1 MSRWDDLPDAMR
13 GERVDHTTLDRLLRG
28 RTAPDDAPPGYSDVA
43 SVLLAAAS
51 PPVEGELSLE
61 AQHVAAA
68 RTVIGER
75 TVGRPTRPRRVL
87 ASLIVIGG
95 MLAIPGLAAANS
107 LPDPAQHAVS
117 RVFDKVGISV
127 PDTQQAPA
135 TSVDHPAST
144 GSEISN
150 IATTTD
156 ATGVAKGALIS
167 STANGGKSQ
176 AGQHGKAAT
185 AHGSAPVPTPN
196 TGGTGTAD
204 TASGGS
210 AGHGTATAD
219 QASGGRSAAGSS
231 NAQSGPPA
239 AAPTP

>member
-13 GERVDHTTLDRLLRG
+13 GEKVDERTLDRLLRG
-28 RTAPDDAPPGYSDVA
+28 CMAPDDAPPGYSDVA
-43 SVLLAAAS
+43 SILLAAAS
-51 PPVEGELSLE
+51 PPLEHELSTE
-61 AQHVAAA
+61 AQHIAAA
-68 RTVIGER
+68 RDAIAHR
-75 TVGRPTRPRRVL
+75 TSGRPVWRHRTL
-87 ASLIVIGG
+87 AGFMVVGG
-95 MLAIPGLAAANS
+95 LLLIPGLAAANS

-127 PDTQQAPA
+127 PDSHA
-135 TSVDHPAST
+135 TPIDHPAST

-167 STANGGKSQ
+167 STASGGMSR
-176 AGQHGKAAT
+176 AGQHGRAANP
-185 AHGSAPVPTPN
+185 HGSARVPTPN

-204 TASGGS
+204 AASGG
-210 AGHGTATAD
+210 AAHHGAATAD

-231 NAQSGPPA
+231 NAH
-239 AAPTP
+239 

>member
-13 GERVDHTTLDRLLRG
+13 GERVDHTTLERLLRG

-75 TVGRPTRPRRVL
+75 TAGRPTRPRRVL
-87 ASLIVIGG
+87 AGLMVIGG
-95 MLAIPGLAAANS
+95 LLAIPGLAAANS
-107 LPDPAQHAVS
+107 LPAPAQHAVS
-117 RVFDKVGISV
+117 RVFDEVGISV

-167 STANGGKSQ
+167 STASGGKSQ

-196 TGGTGTAD
+196 KGGTGTPD
-204 TASGGS
+204 TASGG
-210 AGHGTATAD
+210 AAHQGTATAD
-219 QASGGRSAAGSS
+219 QHSGGRSAAGSG
-231 NAQSGPPA
+231 NR
-239 AAPTP
+239 

>member
-43 SVLLAAAS
+43 SVLLSAAS
-51 PPVEGELSLE
+51 PPVEEELSLE

-68 RTVIGER
+68 RNAIAHRTSER
-75 TVGRPTRPRRVL
+75 PIWRHRTLAGLMVVGGLLV
-87 ASLIVIGG
+87 
-95 MLAIPGLAAANS
+95 IPGLAAANS

-167 STANGGKSQ
+167 STASGGMSQ
-176 AGQHGKAAT
+176 AGQHGGAT
-185 AHGSAPVPTPN
+185 NPHGSARNPTPN
-196 TGGTGTAD
+196 AGGTGTPD
-204 TASGGS
+204 TAHGGS
-210 AGHGTATAD
+210 ADHGTATAD
-219 QASGGRSAAGSS
+219 RASGGRSAARSS
-231 NAQSGPPA
+231 NAP
-239 AAPTP
+239 

>member
-1 MSRWDDLPDAMR
+1 MTRWDDLPEAMR
-13 GERVDHTTLDRLLRG
+13 GERVDHGTLDGLLRG
-28 RTAPDDAPPGYSDVA
+28 RTAPDDAPPGFSDVA
-43 SVLLAAAS
+43 LVLLAAAS
-51 PPVEGELSLE
+51 PPVEEELGME

-68 RTVIGER
+68 RVAIGQR
-75 TVGRPTRPRRVL
+75 TSGRPIWRHRTL
-87 ASLIVIGG
+87 AGLIVVGG
-95 MLAIPGLAAANS
+95 LLVIPGLAAANS

-127 PDTQQAPA
+127 PDSHA

-167 STANGGKSQ
+167 STASSGMRR
-176 AGQHGKAAT
+176 AGQHGGAANP
-185 AHGSAPVPTPN
+185 HGSAQVPTPN

-210 AGHGTATAD
+210 ADHGTATAN
-219 QASGGRSAAGSS
+219 QASGGRSAAGSG
-231 NAQSGPPA
+231 NARSGPPA

>member
-1 MSRWDDLPDAMR
+1 MTRWDDLPDAMR
-13 GERVDHTTLDRLLRG
+13 GEKIDERTLDRSLRG

-51 PPVEGELSLE
+51 PPLEQELNME

-68 RTVIGER
+68 RNAIGHR
-75 TVGRPTRPRRVL
+75 TTSARPIWRRRTLAGLMVVGGLLV
-87 ASLIVIGG
+87 
-95 MLAIPGLAAANS
+95 IPGLAAANS

-127 PDTQQAPA
+127 PDSHA
-135 TSVDHPAST
+135 TAVDHPAST

-150 IATTTD
+150 IATTD

-167 STANGGKSQ
+167 SIASGGMSQ
-176 AGQHGKAAT
+176 AGQHGGAT
-185 AHGSAPVPTPN
+185 NPHGSARVPTPN

-210 AGHGTATAD
+210 ADHGKATAN

-231 NAQSGPPA
+231 NAQSGHGSA
-239 AAPTP
+239 VPTP

>member
-13 GERVDHTTLDRLLRG
+13 GERVDHTTLERLLRG

-51 PPVEGELSLE
+51 PPFDEELSME
-61 AQHVAAA
+61 AQHIAAA
-68 RTVIGER
+68 RDAIGHR
-75 TVGRPTRPRRVL
+75 TSGRPIWRHRTL
-87 ASLIVIGG
+87 AGLMVVGG
-95 MLAIPGLAAANS
+95 LLVIPGLAAANS

-167 STANGGKSQ
+167 STASGGKSQ
-176 AGQHGKAAT
+176 AGQHGKAAS

-196 TGGTGTAD
+196 TGGTGTAH
-204 TASGGS
+204 TASGG
-210 AGHGTATAD
+210 AADEGTAAAN
-219 QASGGRSAAGSS
+219 QHSRGRSAAGSS
-231 NAQSGPPA
+231 NAH
-239 AAPTP
+239 

>member
-13 GERVDHTTLDRLLRG
+13 GERVDHTTLERLLRG

-61 AQHVAAA
+61 GQHVAAA
-68 RTVIGER
+68 RTVIGQR
-75 TVGRPTRPRRVL
+75 AVGRPTRPRRVL
-87 ASLIVIGG
+87 VGLMVIGG
-95 MLAIPGLAAANS
+95 LLAIPGLAAANS

-127 PDTQQAPA
+127 PDSQQAPD

-167 STANGGKSQ
+167 STASGGKSQ
-176 AGQHGKAAT
+176 AGQHGKAAS

-196 TGGTGTAD
+196 GGGSTAD
-204 TASGGS
+204 TASGG
-210 AGHGTATAD
+210 AAHQGTATAD
-219 QASGGRSAAGSS
+219 QHSGGRSAAGSG
-231 NAQSGPPA
+231 NR
-239 AAPTP
+239 

>member
-1 MSRWDDLPDAMR
+1 MSRWVDLPQAMR
-13 GERVDHTTLDRLLRG
+13 GEKMDDGTLDRLLRG

-51 PPVEGELSLE
+51 PPVEEDLSME

-68 RTVIGER
+68 RIAIGR
-75 TVGRPTRPRRVL
+75 RSVGRPIRPRRVL
-87 ASLIVIGG
+87 AGLIVVGG
-95 MLAIPGLAAANS
+95 LLAIPGLALANS

-127 PDTQQAPA
+127 PDTPQAPT

-144 GSEISN
+144 GAEISG

-167 STANGGKSQ
+167 STASGGRSQ
-176 AGQHGKAAT
+176 AGQHGHAAT
-185 AHGSAPVPTPN
+185 AQASVPVPTPN
-196 TGGTGTAD
+196 TGGTSTADNVSGGAADQGTAV
-204 TASGGS
+204 
-210 AGHGTATAD
+210 AD
-219 QASGGRSAAGSS
+219 QKSGGRSAAGSG
-231 NAQSGPPA
+231 NGQAGSG
-239 AAPTP
+239 